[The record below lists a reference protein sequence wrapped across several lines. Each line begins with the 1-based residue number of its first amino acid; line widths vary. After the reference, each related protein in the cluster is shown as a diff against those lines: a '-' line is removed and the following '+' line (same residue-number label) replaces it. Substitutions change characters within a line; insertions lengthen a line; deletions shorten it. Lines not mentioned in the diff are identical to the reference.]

1 MLDNMHQ
8 KWAVIFSD
16 LCVETAK
23 TSGYSNGFSQI
34 SKDQLRWS
42 MCLDGMTEKV
52 IKFQATGIHGEKKK
66 KKQKI
71 ARIAYAWTIEIQSW
85 GMPTNA

>member
-1 MLDNMHQ
+1 
-8 KWAVIFSD
+8 
-16 LCVETAK
+16 
-23 TSGYSNGFSQI
+23 
-34 SKDQLRWS
+34 

-71 ARIAYAWTIEIQSW
+71 ARIAYAWTIEIQS
-85 GMPTNA
+85 